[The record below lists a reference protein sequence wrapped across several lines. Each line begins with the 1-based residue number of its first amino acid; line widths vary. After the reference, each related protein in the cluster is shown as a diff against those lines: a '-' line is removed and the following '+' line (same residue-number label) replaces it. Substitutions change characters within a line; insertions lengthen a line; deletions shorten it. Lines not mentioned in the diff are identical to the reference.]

1 MGGHVDVSS
10 DAIGKYLITP
20 FGAQLLVSVKTAE
33 SKDQ

>member
-1 MGGHVDVSS
+1 MCS

-33 SKDQ
+33 SEAQ